1 MKIAPVAD
9 VKARF
14 SSYLKESESGPIVV
28 TRNGKAVAV
37 LISMEDEEEL
47 ERIILA
53 YSPKFQSIL
62 TQQVQKYSLQVLPQP
77 GFHWAKKRSRHCCRN
92 SPPVTFGPPL
102 LKGGGGDF

>member
-14 SSYLKESESGPIVV
+14 SAYLKESESGPVIV
-28 TRNGKAVAV
+28 TRNGKPVAV

-53 YSPKFQSIL
+53 YSPKFQSL
-62 TQQVQKYSLQVLPQP
+62 LEK
-77 GFHWAKKRSRHCCRN
+77 SRKQIQDR
-92 SPPVTFGPPL
+92 
-102 LKGGGGDF
+102 GGIPHQDFWKEVEGRT

>member
-14 SSYLKESESGPIVV
+14 SAYLKEIEEGPVIV
-28 TRNGKAVAV
+28 TRNGKPVAV

-53 YSPKFQSIL
+53 YSPKFR
-62 TQQVQKYSLQVLPQP
+62 SLLEKSKNQIQDRDGIPHQDFWKEV
-77 GFHWAKKRSRHCCRN
+77 
-92 SPPVTFGPPL
+92 
-102 LKGGGGDF
+102 KGQI

>member
-14 SSYLKESESGPIVV
+14 SAYLKESKEGPVIV
-28 TRNGKAVAV
+28 TRNGKPVAV

-53 YSPKFQSIL
+53 YSPKFQSL
-62 TQQVQKYSLQVLPQP
+62 LEK
-77 GFHWAKKRSRHCCRN
+77 SRKQIQDR
-92 SPPVTFGPPL
+92 
-102 LKGGGGDF
+102 GGISHQDFWKEVEG

>member
-14 SSYLKESESGPIVV
+14 SAYLKESKEGPVIV
-28 TRNGKAVAV
+28 TRNGKPVAV

-53 YSPKFQSIL
+53 YSPKFQSL
-62 TQQVQKYSLQVLPQP
+62 LEK
-77 GFHWAKKRSRHCCRN
+77 SRKQIQDR
-92 SPPVTFGPPL
+92 
-102 LKGGGGDF
+102 GGIPHQDFWKEPEG

>member
-14 SSYLKESESGPIVV
+14 SAYLKESKEGPVIV
-28 TRNGKAVAV
+28 TRNGKPVAV

-53 YSPKFQSIL
+53 YSPKFQSL
-62 TQQVQKYSLQVLPQP
+62 LEK
-77 GFHWAKKRSRHCCRN
+77 SRKQIQDR
-92 SPPVTFGPPL
+92 
-102 LKGGGGDF
+102 GGIPHQDFWKEVEG

>member
-14 SSYLKESESGPIVV
+14 SAYLKESKEGPVIV
-28 TRNGKAVAV
+28 TRNGKPVAV

-53 YSPKFQSIL
+53 YSPKFR
-62 TQQVQKYSLQVLPQP
+62 SLLEKSKNQIQD
-77 GFHWAKKRSRHCCRN
+77 R
-92 SPPVTFGPPL
+92 
-102 LKGGGGDF
+102 GGIPHQDFWKELEG

>member
-14 SSYLKESESGPIVV
+14 SAYLKESEEGPVIV
-28 TRNGKAVAV
+28 TRNGRPVAV

-53 YSPKFQSIL
+53 YSPKFQSL
-62 TQQVQKYSLQVLPQP
+62 LEKSKTQIQD
-77 GFHWAKKRSRHCCRN
+77 R
-92 SPPVTFGPPL
+92 
-102 LKGGGGDF
+102 GGIPHKDFWKEVEG